1 MRYKVKFFPVLFLI
15 IAQSLSCNEQNSGKL
30 QGAMSVVNITPPV
43 GCRLAGHFYEV
54 LSTGIHD
61 SLWAKSMV
69 LEQGDQKFA
78 FVFCDLIG
86 LTSQISDSARKI
98 ASDQTGIPVKNI
110 MISAAHSHTGPLFY
124 GFQHNYFHGQALEE
138 RGHDPHEKIDYP
150 KFLVKQIIKAIIL
163 ANGNLQPV
171 DLQKAQAI
179 ESQLSFNRRYYMK
192 KGPVLFNPG
201 PLNPEIL
208 APAGPIDST
217 ISILLMSS
225 NNFSNYIG
233 GLTVFAMHADC
244 IGGTEISADYPFY
257 LEQTL
262 KSKFGQDYISA
273 FGLGTCG
280 DINDINVKKDQPI
293 YSEENTKN
301 IGEKLGK
308 DVISN
313 LKLMKP
319 VSHPSLGMVSKKILL
334 PLQIPSKEQ
343 IDSAR
348 ELINNLY
355 KVRNTGAYLKN
366 AGGESG
372 DFLNRV
378 KMSKYLSLEDRK
390 VSVPVEV
397 QAFRIDSSTVIVGLP
412 GELFVELGLSI
423 KKRSPFKN
431 TIVMTVCNDKTSYIP
446 TKKAYAEGSY
456 EVTNSILKP
465 GSGEMLVETALG
477 LLNELKTNINNKN

>member
-1 MRYKVKFFPVLFLI
+1 MRHKIKLLPILFLI
-15 IAQSLSCNEQNSGKL
+15 IVQSVSCNDHISGEL
-30 QGAMSVVNITPPV
+30 QGAMSIVNITPPV
-43 GCRLAGHFYEV
+43 GGRLAGHFYEI

-69 LEQGDQKFA
+69 LEQDGQKFA

-98 ASDQTGIPVKNI
+98 ASEQTGIPVKNI

-124 GFQHNYFHGQALEE
+124 GFQHTYFHRHALRESGQ
-138 RGHDPHEKIDYP
+138 DIHEKTDYP
-150 KFLVKQIIKAIIL
+150 GFLVQQIIKAITL
-163 ANGNLQPV
+163 ADHSLQPV
-171 DLQKAQAI
+171 DLQKSQAI
-179 ESQLSFNRRYYMK
+179 ESRLSFNRRYYMK
-192 KGPVLFNPG
+192 EGPVLFNPG

-217 ISILLMSS
+217 VGILLMGSRKS
-225 NNFSNYIG
+225 GNYIG

-244 IGGTEISADYPFY
+244 IGGTLISADYPFY

-262 KSKFGQDYISA
+262 KSKFGQGYISA

-280 DINDINVKKDQPI
+280 DINDIDVKKDQPI
-293 YSEENTKN
+293 YSEENTKK
-301 IGEKLGK
+301 IGEQLGK

-313 LKLMKP
+313 LALMKP
-319 VSHPSLGMVSKKILL
+319 VSHPSLAMLSKKILL

-348 ELINNLY
+348 ELINKLY

-378 KMSKYLSLEDRK
+378 KMSKYLSLENRK
-390 VSVPVEV
+390 ASVPVEV
-397 QAFRIDSSTVIVGLP
+397 QAFRIDSNTVIVGLP

-465 GSGEMLVETALG
+465 GSGEMLVETALN

>member
-1 MRYKVKFFPVLFLI
+1 MRYKVKLLPVLFLI
-15 IAQSLSCNEQNSGKL
+15 MMQSVSCNDHVAGEL
-30 QGAMSVVNITPPV
+30 QGAMSIVNITPPV
-43 GCRLAGHFYEV
+43 GGRLAGHFYEI

-69 LEQGDQKFA
+69 LEQDGQKFA

-86 LTSQISDSARKI
+86 LTSQISDSARKG
-98 ASDQTGIPVKNI
+98 ASEQTGIPVKNI

-124 GFQHNYFHGQALEE
+124 GFQHTYFHRQALLDS
-138 RGHDPHEKIDYP
+138 GQDIHEKTDYP
-150 KFLVKQIIKAIIL
+150 KFLVQQIIKAIVV
-163 ANGNLQPV
+163 ADRSLQPV
-171 DLQKAQAI
+171 DLQKAQAT
-179 ESQLSFNRRYYMK
+179 EPGLSFNRRYYMK

-217 ISILLMSS
+217 VGILLMGSRKS
-225 NNFSNYIG
+225 GGYIG

-244 IGGTEISADYPFY
+244 IGGTQISADYPYY

-262 KSKFGQDYISA
+262 KSKFGQGYVSA

-280 DINDINVKKDQPI
+280 DINDIDVKKDQPI
-293 YSEENTKN
+293 YSEENTKK
-301 IGEKLGK
+301 IGEQLGK
-308 DVISN
+308 DVISS
-313 LKLMKP
+313 LALIKP
-319 VSHPSLGMVSKKILL
+319 VSHPSLAMLSKKILL
-334 PLQIPSKEQ
+334 PLQIPSQEQ

-355 KVRNTGAYLKN
+355 KVSKTGAYLKT

-372 DFLNRV
+372 DFLRRV
-378 KMSKYLSLEDRK
+378 KMSKYLSLENRK
-390 VSVPVEV
+390 DSVQVEV
-397 QAFRIDSSTVIVGLP
+397 QAFRIDSNTVIVGLP

-423 KKRSPFKN
+423 KKSSPFKN

-456 EVTNSILKP
+456 EVTNSILMP
-465 GSGEMLVETALG
+465 GSGEMLVKTALQ
-477 LLNELKTNINNKN
+477 LLSQLKNNTNH